1 MSENR
6 LKLLIDR
13 SGSMLEMGKKALA
26 LQVKEDLAE
35 FFELDEIKSEKDF
48 GSDAAL
54 WITDGYEYLK
64 SDRIYTL
71 LIGCDK
77 PLHDTKDSR
86 IFILEEFPLLIEKLM
101 SRSEIDE

>member
-1 MSENR
+1 MSENS

-26 LQVKEDLAE
+26 SQVKEDLTE
-35 FFELDEIKSEKDF
+35 FFKLDELNSAKDI
-48 GSDAAL
+48 GNDVAL

-77 PLHDTKDSR
+77 PLHNTKDSR